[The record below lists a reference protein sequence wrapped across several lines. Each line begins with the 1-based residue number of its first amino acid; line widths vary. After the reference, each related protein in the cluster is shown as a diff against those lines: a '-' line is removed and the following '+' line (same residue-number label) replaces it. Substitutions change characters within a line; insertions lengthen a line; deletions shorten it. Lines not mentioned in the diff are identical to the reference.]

1 MTTMTKW
8 LFRLLVLPTVFVLTI
23 LEWVGTYIL
32 NLSEMFCRL
41 IIGLTA
47 MLAVAAYWIGVASI
61 KQAAN
66 FLFAGLAFFGKLPGK
81 SKTTGIIFL
90 IASAVF
96 GLCELCCIWESP
108 KGLYL
113 IIGGILLVN
122 LVFTVAR
129 NEGEQ
134 DN

>member
-1 MTTMTKW
+1 MTKW

-66 FLFAGLAFFGKLPGK
+66 FLFAGLAFYLLQRIGRAIVA
-81 SKTTGIIFL
+81 GIAL
-90 IASAVF
+90 LHVVLAN
-96 GLCELCCIWESP
+96 
-108 KGLYL
+108 
-113 IIGGILLVN
+113 II
-122 LVFTVAR
+122 R
-129 NEGEQ
+129 K
-134 DN
+134 